1 MVSTDTAAAV
11 RTRSALSSLEDKYT
25 AEAGRYYMTGVQALV
40 RLCINQRRRDLLSQR
55 NTAGFVSGYRGSPLG
70 PLDKEFWKAAGPL
83 GNAHVRFQPGVNE
96 ELAATAVI
104 GTQQLHLFPG
114 ARYDGVFSLWYGKAP
129 GVDRCADAFRHGNF
143 AGTGRDGG
151 VLLIAGDDH
160 GAYSSSLPNQSDWLF
175 MHAFIPLVHPAGVQE
190 FLDLGVHGWAMSRFS
205 GCWIG
210 FKALADTVESSA
222 VVEVDPLRVRVRL
235 PEDFEMPEGGLNIR
249 LPETRFEQEARL
261 IDYRLDA
268 VRAYVRANGL
278 NRVTQ
283 DSAFPRIGI
292 AGVGKAWLDVLKALE
307 DLGIDAARA
316 GQLGLRL
323 FKVAVPW
330 PLERESALR
339 FARGLEEIIVVE
351 EKRPLV
357 EAQLKELLYALPAHA
372 RPRII
377 GKDIAPTDRDFDRR
391 LLLPEKLDFS
401 PADVALLL
409 AARLGTQQG
418 PERMRARVAQIEAA
432 RAAARA
438 DAVALQRLPWYCSG
452 CPHNTS
458 TKVPEGSFALAGIG
472 CHWMANWITAETTR
486 TTVQMGGEG
495 ATWMGL
501 APFTDHPHMFVNL
514 GDGTYYHSGLLAIRQ
529 AVAADLNITYKVL
542 YNDAVAMTG
551 GQPVDGPLS
560 VAQMIAQ
567 LRAEGVARIVLLS
580 DHPEHYAAAPLADR
594 DVAVLDREEL
604 DRVQRDLRECK
615 GVSVLIYEQTC
626 ATEKQRRRKR
636 ANIEAP
642 LQQPVINE
650 EVCEGCG
657 DCGVASNCTA
667 IMPLETELGRKRA
680 IDQTHCTQDLSCI
693 DGFCPSF
700 VLVEGGRRRSA
711 PVRDLE
717 EEAQSWVGALP
728 EPGLPDLS
736 RPYNVLV
743 AGIGGSGILTT
754 SGILGVAAQLDG
766 IGALVLDMTGMSQ
779 KNGGVTSH
787 VHFATRQEELS
798 AARVATADADLVLA
812 VDLLVA
818 CSEQALATMA
828 HARTRFVGNTAQV
841 MPGQF
846 TKQPNLDF
854 PLEQMRGTV
863 ERRLGADTAHWIDAN
878 RLAERLIG
886 DLMPVNL
893 FLLGYAWQKGLL
905 PLTRQ
910 AIERAVALN
919 GVAVEKNLNAFLWGR
934 RAAHNQTAVERI
946 ALPAQPV
953 RLQRRTD
960 LPNLIADR
968 EKRLTAYQ
976 DVHYAQRYL
985 QLVQRVQLAESER
998 SPGRQGLAEAVARYY
1013 FKLLAYKDEYEV
1025 ARLYVDSGFLERV
1038 ASQFEGDYK
1047 LSFNLAP
1054 PLFARADP
1062 TTGLPRKRR
1071 FGAWLVPAFR
1081 LLAKLK
1087 GLRGTRLD
1095 PFGWTAER
1103 KMERRLI
1110 AEYEALIEQIL
1121 AALTRDNHAL
1131 AVALATLP
1139 DGIRGFGHVKA
1150 RNVEAAAHERA
1161 KLLEE
1166 FRRTPHPLAT
1176 AA

>member
-1 MVSTDTAAAV
+1 MATATAAEA
-11 RTRSALSSLEDKYT
+11 RTRFSLSSLEDKYT
-25 AEAGRYYMTGVQALV
+25 AAAGRFYMTGVQALV
-40 RLCINQRRRDLLSQR
+40 RLCINQRRRDLASHR

-83 GNAHVRFQPGVNE
+83 GEAHVRFQPGVNE
-96 ELAATAVI
+96 ELAATAVL

-143 AGTGRDGG
+143 AGTGRHGG
-151 VLLIAGDDH
+151 VLLMAGDDH
-160 GAYSSSLPNQSDWLF
+160 GAYSSSLPNQSDLLF
-175 MHAFIPLVHPAGVQE
+175 MHCFIPLVHPAGVQE
-190 FLDLGVHGWAMSRFS
+190 FLDLGVHGWAMSRYS

-222 VVEVDPLRVRVRL
+222 VVDVDPQRVRVHI
-235 PEDFEMPEGGLNIR
+235 PEDFALPEGGLNIR

-261 IDYRLDA
+261 VDYRLDA
-268 VRAYVRANGL
+268 VRAYVRANRL

-283 DSAFPRIGI
+283 DSPFPRIGI

-307 DLGIDAARA
+307 DLGIDGAQAA
-316 GQLGLRL
+316 QLGVRL

-339 FARGLEEIIVVE
+339 FARGLEEIVVVE

-357 EAQLKELLYALPAHA
+357 EAQLKELLYALPEHA
-372 RPRII
+372 RPRIV
-377 GKDIAPTDRDFDRR
+377 GKDIAPADRDFDRR

-409 AARLGTQQG
+409 ASRLGGQG
-418 PERMRARVAQIEAA
+418 GSERMRARVAQIQVA
-432 RAAARA
+432 RAAAHA
-438 DAVALQRLPWYCSG
+438 DAMDLQRLPWYCSG

-514 GDGTYYHSGLLAIRQ
+514 GDGTYFHSGLLAIRQ
-529 AVAADLNITYKVL
+529 AVAANLNITYKVL

-551 GQPVDGPLS
+551 GQPVDGSLS
-560 VAQMIAQ
+560 VPQLIAQ
-567 LRAEGVARIVLLS
+567 LRAEGVARIVLLA
-580 DHPEHYAAAPLADR
+580 DQPQRYAQAPLADR
-594 DVAVLDREEL
+594 EVPVLDRSQL
-604 DRVQRDLRECK
+604 DRVQRELREHQ

-642 LQQPVINE
+642 LLQPVINE

-667 IMPLETELGRKRA
+667 IVPVETDLGRKRA
-680 IDQTHCTQDLSCI
+680 IDPTHCTQDLSCL

-700 VLVEGGRRRSA
+700 VLVEGGRRRGA

-717 EEAQSWVGALP
+717 HEAQARLGALP
-728 EPGLPDLS
+728 EPELPDLS
-736 RPYNVLV
+736 RPRNVLV
-743 AGIGGSGILTT
+743 AGIGGTGILTT

-787 VHFATRQEELS
+787 VHFAARQEELS
-798 AARVATADADLVLA
+798 AARVAVADVDLVLA

-818 CSEQALATMA
+818 CSEQALATLA
-828 HARTRFVGNTAQV
+828 PGRTRFVGNLAQV

-846 TKQPNLDF
+846 TKQPDLDF
-854 PLEQMRGTV
+854 PVDGMRTTV
-863 ERRLGADTAHWIDAN
+863 ERRLGASAAHWIDAN
-878 RLAERLIG
+878 RLAERLTG

-893 FLLGYAWQKGLL
+893 FLLGYAWQKSLL

-934 RAAHNQTAVERI
+934 RAAHDQAAVERI
-946 ALPAQPV
+946 AVPSQPV
-953 RLQRRTD
+953 RLQRRTALSD
-960 LPNLIADR
+960 LIADR
-968 EKRLTAYQ
+968 KVRLTAYQ
-976 DVHYAQRYL
+976 DATYAERYL
-985 QLVQRVQLAESER
+985 RLVGRASAAERSG

-1054 PLFARADP
+1054 PLFAPQDP
-1062 TTGLPRKRR
+1062 GTGLPRKRR
-1071 FGAWLVPAFR
+1071 FGPWLLVAFR

-1087 GLRGTRLD
+1087 GLRGTRFD

-1103 KMERRLI
+1103 RMERRLI

-1121 AALTRDNHAL
+1121 AELTRDNHAV
-1131 AVALATLP
+1131 AVALASLP
-1139 DGIRGFGHVKA
+1139 EQIRGFGHVKA
-1150 RNVEAAAHERA
+1150 RNVEAAARERA

-1166 FRRTPHPLAT
+1166 FRRAPHPLAT